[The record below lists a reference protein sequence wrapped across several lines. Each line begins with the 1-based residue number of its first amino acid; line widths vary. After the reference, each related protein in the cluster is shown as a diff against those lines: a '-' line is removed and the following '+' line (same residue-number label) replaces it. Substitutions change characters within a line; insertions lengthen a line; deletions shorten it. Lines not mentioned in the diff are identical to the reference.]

1 MITPFA
7 PTELRAGEDPAE
19 RFLNEA
25 ALASTTVAHCG
36 PKDVGDE
43 IVSALKYMGATR
55 LALTA
60 DLGDARHPLFLTLTN
75 AGFDVARYENIAG
88 DRAAVGSLEAT
99 VTGCIAAIAAT
110 GSIVTGGPAG
120 RAGAL
125 IAPNHICV
133 VEQTRLVSG
142 LAEFLR
148 GPARTEGISSLS
160 LQSGPSRTADIEK
173 TLVLGVHGPCAVHV
187 VLLDGRLSEIR

>member
-7 PTELRAGEDPAE
+7 PTELRAGEDPVE
-19 RFLNEA
+19 RFLAEA
-25 ALASTTVAHCG
+25 TAVSATVARVDPADLG
-36 PKDVGDE
+36 SA
-43 IVSALKYMGATR
+43 IVACLRAMNAQR
-55 LALTA
+55 IAVTA
-60 DLGDARHPLFLTLTN
+60 DLGEARHPLFLTLTN
-75 AGFDVARYENIAG
+75 ADFDVYRYENIAS
-88 DRAAVGSLEAT
+88 DRAAAGALDAT
-99 VTGCIAAIAAT
+99 VTGCVAAIAAT
-110 GSIVTGGPAG
+110 GSIATGGTAG

-133 VEQTRLVSG
+133 VEQSRLVSG

-148 GPARTEGISSLS
+148 GPARTGVSSLS

-187 VLLDGRLSEIR
+187 VLLDGTLAEVR

>member
-7 PTELRAGEDPAE
+7 PTELRPGEDVAE
-19 RFLNEA
+19 RFLAEA
-25 ALASTTVAHCG
+25 AA
-36 PKDVGDE
+36 
-43 IVSALKYMGATR
+43 VSATVETAGPDALGAAIVAR
-55 LALTA
+55 LREMNAQRVTLTA
-60 DLGDARHPLFLTLTN
+60 DLDDARHPLFLTLTN
-75 AGFDVARYENIAG
+75 ADFDVFRYENIAD
-88 DRAAVGSLEAT
+88 DREAVGALDAN
-99 VTGCIAAIAAT
+99 VTGCVSAIAAT
-110 GSIVTGGPAG
+110 GSIVTGGLAG

-133 VEQTRLVSG
+133 VESTRLVSG

-148 GPARTEGISSLS
+148 GPARAEGISSLS

-187 VLLDGRLSEIR
+187 ILLDGELLEVR

>member
-7 PTELRAGEDPAE
+7 PTELRAGEDPTE
-19 RFLNEA
+19 RFLTEA
-25 ALASTTVAHCG
+25 AAVSATVARVDPADLG
-36 PKDVGDE
+36 PA
-43 IVSALKYMGATR
+43 IVSTLREMGAQR
-55 LALTA
+55 IALTA
-60 DLGDARHPLFLTLTN
+60 DLEDARHPLFLTLTN
-75 AGFDVARYENIAG
+75 ADFDVFRYENIAPE
-88 DRAAVGSLEAT
+88 RAAAGMLDAT
-99 VTGCIAAIAAT
+99 VTGCVAAIAAT

-120 RAGAL
+120 RAGGL

-133 VEQTRLVSG
+133 VEHARLVSG

-148 GPARTEGISSLS
+148 GPARLEGISSLS

-187 VLLDGRLSEIR
+187 VLLEGVLSDVL